1 MSLRKRV
8 ETSTSGSEGENNL
21 GSLGSTLSSSIVEM
35 FGGKK
40 VTILKRYTLVNWG
53 WLGRR

>member
-53 WLGRR
+53 WLGGR